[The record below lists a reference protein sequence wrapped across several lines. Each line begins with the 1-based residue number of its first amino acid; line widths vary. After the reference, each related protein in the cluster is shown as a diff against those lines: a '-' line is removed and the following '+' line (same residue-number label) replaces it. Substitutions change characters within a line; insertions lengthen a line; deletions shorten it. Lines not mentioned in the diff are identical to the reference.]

1 MVSPGVCSKESPE
14 HVAVQAQGLSGHF
27 GMWSLSALQPR
38 ETWMAPHGLAG
49 VKSIFLLWCRT
60 AFRIAVCA
68 MLWK

>member
-14 HVAVQAQGLSGHF
+14 HMAVQAQGLPGHF

-49 VKSIFLLWCRT
+49 VKSIFLL
-60 AFRIAVCA
+60 
-68 MLWK
+68 